1 MSKSFGAI
9 DVQQAGGGNLEK
21 RLPRLEEVG
30 FWQEASK
37 VSEARDVNVMRKCRT
52 EGVPG

>member
-21 RLPRLEEVG
+21 RLPRLEQVG

-37 VSEARDVNVMRKCRT
+37 
-52 EGVPG
+52 GVRGPRRECQAEV

>member
-9 DVQQAGGGNLEK
+9 DLQQAGGGNL
-21 RLPRLEEVG
+21 PRLEKVG

-37 VSEARDVNVMRKCRT
+37 VSEARDVNVRRKCRA
-52 EGVPG
+52 E